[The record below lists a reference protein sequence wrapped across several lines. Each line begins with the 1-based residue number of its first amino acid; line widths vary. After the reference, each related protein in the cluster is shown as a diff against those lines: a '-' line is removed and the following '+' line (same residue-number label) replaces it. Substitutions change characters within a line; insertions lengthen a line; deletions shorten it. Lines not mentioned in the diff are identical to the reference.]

1 MLKILYFYDRSI
13 GCKYK
18 NMKTHQN
25 LMICVIINVL
35 QPWKTVKLKT
45 LKTYGED
52 EDEMTIVPFIKGK
65 KN

>member
-45 LKTYGED
+45 KTDGED

-65 KN
+65 NN

>member
-1 MLKILYFYDRSI
+1 
-13 GCKYK
+13 
-18 NMKTHQN
+18 MKTHQN